1 MVSAVNCAG
10 CKYGYLLPR
19 HPLDYSSVWECSDC
33 DILLDNDT
41 VAAKLDIYYFMT
53 PKEEFKTSN
62 DIAARAA

>member
-19 HPLDYSSVWECSDC
+19 HPLDYSSVWEYC

-41 VAAKLDIYYFMT
+41 VAAKLAKFEDQIEKME
-53 PKEEFKTSN
+53 KNKVGS
-62 DIAARAA
+62 